1 MLDPKTN
8 RLDYGTLLM
17 PPAGYALT
25 HAVATTYSLD
35 LYTLLAIPVAL
46 FYAKVMDGRFEGTRF
61 DVLEAIQKSAE
72 VLDVYC
78 QKGKIKVP
86 DRFNWLFAYIE
97 KSIHEVTPSNYLA
110 SFHPKVWLL
119 RFQRGSDVRYRLMV
133 LSRNLTFDRSWDLAF
148 HVDGNLTQRRMAAN
162 QPLVDFVR
170 YLNQAQRSAGAKK
183 ILAELDR
190 VLFEPVEGFKHLA
203 FHPIGIDGYQHYTN
217 PLDDRALDKLLIVS
231 PFVDRTILKKLHRNC
246 PGKKVLLS
254 RQEELQKIPP
264 AQFEGYIPYFLSPRI
279 VDGEASEEM
288 DETDFMP
295 QRQQLHA
302 KLFIAKHQGQYS
314 WWLGSAN
321 CTDPAFTRN
330 IEFMVGLEAENE
342 RLGPDAMADELV
354 DPDDAAALFE
364 PYEPVEAPPDDEAE
378 RIRPLLRKLVYDLAN
393 AHYVGKLTP
402 KERAQHFDLIVSVDT
417 RHMSWGNE
425 FGVTLS
431 PLNRVKDHAAIQ
443 PNTVNTLPFEDV
455 LEVDLSVFVAVRIDH
470 KQETVA
476 SFLVKMQIDLPVTR
490 EDTIFKRLIAS
501 RENFMGYLNFLLS
514 DNPYLGNTILE
525 SPEDPVSVNG
535 HAIRNCFQQLPI
547 FEHLLIT
554 ASRQPK
560 RLLAVDRLIQR
571 LMDGNTAGED
581 DIVPNTFV
589 EFWQVFKQV
598 AGIK

>member
-35 LYTLLAIPVAL
+35 LFTLLAIPVAL
-46 FYAKVMDGRFEGTRF
+46 FYAKVMDGKFEGTRF
-61 DVLEAIQKSAE
+61 DMLEAIQKSAD

-97 KSIHEVTPSNYLA
+97 KSIHEVTPPDHCA

-119 RFQRGSDVRYRLMV
+119 RFQRGADVRYRFMV

-148 HVDGNLTQRRMAAN
+148 HVDGALTQRGIAAN

-170 YLNQAQRSAGAKK
+170 YLHQRQRSGGAKK

-190 VLFEPVEGFKHLA
+190 VRFEPVEGFKHLA
-203 FHPIGIDGYQHYTN
+203 FHPIGIDGYRHYIN
-217 PLDDRALDKLLIVS
+217 PLDDRPADRLLIIS
-231 PFVDRTILKKLHRNC
+231 PFVDRTILKKLHHNC
-246 PGKKVLLS
+246 PGRKVLLS

-264 AQFEGYIPYFLSPRI
+264 ARFEGYAPYYLSPRI
-279 VDGEASEEM
+279 VEGEASEEM
-288 DETDFMP
+288 DETDFAP

-302 KLFIAKHQGQYS
+302 KLFVAECQNRFY

-342 RLGPDAMADELV
+342 RLGPGSMANGLIE
-354 DPDDAAALFE
+354 PDDATVLFE
-364 PYEPVEAPPDDEAE
+364 PFEPVEAPPDDETE
-378 RIRPLLRKLVYDLAN
+378 RIRRLLRKLEYDLAN
-393 AHYVGKLTP
+393 AHYVGELTP
-402 KERAQHFDLIVSVDT
+402 KARVQHFDLVVTVDT
-417 RHMSWGNE
+417 RHISWGSE
-425 FGVTLS
+425 FGVTIS
-431 PLNRVKDHAAIQ
+431 PFNRAKDRAAIQ
-443 PNTVNTLPFEDV
+443 PNVVNALSFGDV
-455 LEVDLSVFVAVRIDH
+455 LEVDLSAFVAVRIDH
-470 KQETVA
+470 RHETVG
-476 SFLVKMQIDLPVTR
+476 SFLVKMQIDLPASR
-490 EDTIFKRLIAS
+490 EDTILKRLIAS

-514 DNPYLGNTILE
+514 DNPYFGNAILAPPKE
-525 SPEDPVSVNG
+525 PADGNG
-535 HAIRNCFQQLPI
+535 NAGRNGFQQLPI

-554 ASRQPK
+554 ASRRPK

-571 LMDGNTAGED
+571 LMDGDAAGED
-581 DIVPNTFV
+581 GIVPDTFV